1 LLRRAN
7 WACAIVSNNFA
18 SSRIQRDATP
28 EDLTGAAVFLVSSDS
43 DFMSDQTVVID
54 GGSVTH

>member
-7 WACAIVSNNFA
+7 WAGAIFSNNVA
-18 SSRIQRDATP
+18 SRCIKRDATP